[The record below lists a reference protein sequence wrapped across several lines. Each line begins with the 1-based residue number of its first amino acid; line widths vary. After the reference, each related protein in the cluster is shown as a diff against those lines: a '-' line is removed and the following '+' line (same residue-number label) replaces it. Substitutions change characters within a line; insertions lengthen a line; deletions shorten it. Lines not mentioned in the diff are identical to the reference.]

1 MWQRNK
7 GQEESEILQNRFTA
21 YLVTAVNR
29 RKVTYINQRNKQLQR
44 ECLMEN
50 DDWKLE
56 LTSGQGVFDELPLLM
71 NLEND
76 SLFYALKH
84 LNEKERY
91 VFLERVLNEVSFE
104 ALAAMLGL
112 SYKGTTTIYYRAIQK
127 MKKYMEE
134 MENGL

>member
-1 MWQRNK
+1 MWQRNR
-7 GQEESEILQNRFTA
+7 GQEESEILQNRFTS

-29 RKVTYINQRNKQLQR
+29 RKLTYMNHKNKQLQR

-56 LTSGQGVFDELPLLM
+56 LTADQGVSDDLPLLM

-84 LNEKERY
+84 LNGKERY

-104 ALAAMLGL
+104 ELAAVLGL
-112 SYKGTTTIYYRAIQK
+112 SYKGTTTIYYRTVQK
-127 MKKYMEE
+127 MKKYMKE

>member
-7 GQEESEILQNRFTA
+7 GQEEAEILQNRFTA

-29 RKVTYINQRNKQLQR
+29 RKLTYINQRNKQLQR

-56 LTSGQGVFDELPLLM
+56 LTSEQEGFNDLPLLM

-76 SLFYALKH
+76 QLFYALKH

-104 ALAAMLGL
+104 ELAAVLGL
-112 SYKGTTTIYYRAIQK
+112 SYKGATTIYYRTVQK
-127 MKKYMEE
+127 MKKYMKEK
-134 MENGL
+134 ENGF